1 MVLLFDKL
9 KQSTKSET
17 AMPLLLLLLTRRWAR
32 LEMVKEWWSF
42 GSVCKCD
49 KEVWR
54 VGELW
59 GLKACGGALLC

>member
-1 MVLLFDKL
+1 MPLL
-9 KQSTKSET
+9 
-17 AMPLLLLLLTRRWAR
+17 LLLLLLTRRWAR

-42 GSVCKCD
+42 GAVCKCD